1 MKPMFHP
8 ALLRTTVPL
17 VVVLCTLA
25 AYGQKLKTGSAPI
38 SAQSVQQAIK
48 MVESGRCTEAL
59 PSLKKDLS
67 RLVNKDLQYHA
78 AMAMARCAMSIG
90 DEQAVVDALV
100 FLKRTSPDDPE
111 ALYIAT
117 HYFSELS
124 TRAAQALESKVPSS
138 FQARKLQAE
147 SLESQGKYDEAIS
160 IYRKI
165 LEENPNTP
173 GIHYRL
179 GQIMLSQVSPSDS
192 TKSAEIEF
200 QQEIKIDPLNAAAE
214 FVLGELA
221 RRGNRWDDAIAHFTR
236 ASTLDVGFS
245 EAYLALGMSLTASGQ
260 FARSITPLEK
270 YVSMEP
276 GDPAGHYQ
284 LALAYTRVG
293 NREASARQMLLQRQ
307 AAATNQQ
314 SVDTVEGHAA
324 PQ

>member
-1 MKPMFHP
+1 MKPTFHP
-8 ALLRTTVPL
+8 VFLRTTVTL
-17 VVVLCTLA
+17 VVVSITLA
-25 AYGQKLKTGSAPI
+25 GSGQKLKTGSAPVP
-38 SAQSVQQAIK
+38 AQSVQQAIK

-59 PSLKKDLS
+59 PSLKRDLS
-67 RLVNKDLQYHA
+67 RLVDKDLQYHA

-90 DEQAVVDALV
+90 DEQAVVDALG
-100 FLKRTSPDDPE
+100 FLKRTAPDDPE

-124 TRAAQALESKVPSS
+124 TRAAQQLESKAPSS

-160 IYRKI
+160 IYKKI

-192 TKSAEIEF
+192 TTSAETEF

-236 ASTLDVGFS
+236 AATLDVGFS

-293 NREASARQMLLQRQ
+293 NREASARQMVLRRQ
-307 AAATNQQ
+307 VAAAAQQ

>member
-1 MKPMFHP
+1 MKPTFHP
-8 ALLRTTVPL
+8 GLLKTTATL
-17 VVVLCTLA
+17 VVVSFALA
-25 AYGQKLKTGSAPI
+25 GYGQKLKTNSAPV
-38 SAQSVQQAIK
+38 SVQSVQQAIK

-59 PSLKKDLS
+59 PSLKKNLS
-67 RLVNKDLQYHA
+67 RLTDKDLQYHA

-90 DEQAVVDALV
+90 DEQSVVDALV
-100 FLKRTSPDDPE
+100 LLKRTSPDDPE

-124 TRAAQALESKVPSS
+124 SRAAQELESKAPSS

-165 LEENPNTP
+165 LEDHPNTP

-179 GQIMLSQVSPSDS
+179 GQIMLSQASPSDS
-192 TKSAEIEF
+192 TAPAEAEF
-200 QQEIKIDPLNAAAE
+200 EQEIKIDPLNAAAE

-221 RRGNRWDDAIAHFTR
+221 RRGNRWDDAIVHFTK

-284 LALAYTRVG
+284 LALAYARVG
-293 NREASARQMLLQRQ
+293 NREASARQVVLQRQ
-307 AAATNQQ
+307 AASANQQ

>member
-1 MKPMFHP
+1 MKPTSNP
-8 ALLRTTVPL
+8 GLLKISRTL
-17 VVVLCTLA
+17 VVMSFTLA
-25 AYGQKLKTGSAPI
+25 GYGQKLKTDSP
-38 SAQSVQQAIK
+38 SVSVQSVQQAIK

-59 PSLKKDLS
+59 PSLKKNLP
-67 RLVNKDLQYHA
+67 RLTNRDLQYHA
-78 AMAMARCAMSIG
+78 AMAMARCAMAMG
-90 DEQAVVDALV
+90 DEEAVVNALV
-100 FLKRTSPDDPE
+100 LLKRTSPDDPE

-124 TRAAQALESKVPSS
+124 TRAAQQLESKAPTF

-147 SLESQGKYDEAIS
+147 SLESQGKYDEAAS

-165 LEENPNTP
+165 LEEHPNTP

-179 GQIMLSQVSPSDS
+179 GQIMLSQASPSDS
-192 TKSAEIEF
+192 TASAEAEF

-221 RRGNRWDDAIAHFTR
+221 RRSNRWEDAIAHFTR

-260 FARSITPLEK
+260 FARSIAPLEK
-270 YVSMEP
+270 YVRMEP

-284 LALAYTRVG
+284 LALAYARIG
-293 NREASARQMLLQRQ
+293 NREASAREMVLQRQ
-307 AAATNQQ
+307 AAAANQQ
-314 SVDTVEGHAA
+314 SVDTVEGHTA

>member
-1 MKPMFHP
+1 MKSTYHP
-8 ALLRTTVPL
+8 KLLRIAAPL
-17 VVVLCTLA
+17 VIFIALA
-25 AYGQKLKTGSAPI
+25 GNGQKLKRDFAPGPV
-38 SAQSVQQAIK
+38 QSTQLAIK

-59 PSLKKDLS
+59 PSLKKNLP
-67 RLVNKDLQYHA
+67 RLTNKELQYHA
-78 AMAMARCAMSIG
+78 AMAMARCAMSVG
-90 DEQAVVDALV
+90 DEQSVVNALV
-100 FLKRTSPDDPE
+100 LLKRTSPDDPE
-111 ALYIAT
+111 VLYIAT

-124 TRAAQALESKVPSS
+124 RRAAQELESKASSS

-165 LEENPNTP
+165 LKENPNTP

-179 GQIMLSQVSPSDS
+179 GQIILSQASPADS
-192 TKSAEIEF
+192 VAPAEREF

-221 RRGNRWDDAIAHFTR
+221 RRDNRWDDAIAHFSR
-236 ASTLDVGFS
+236 ASILDVGFS

-293 NREASARQMLLQRQ
+293 NRHASARQMILQRQ
-307 AAATNQQ
+307 AAASNQQ
-314 SVDTVEGHAA
+314 SVDTVEGHTA

>member
-1 MKPMFHP
+1 M
-8 ALLRTTVPL
+8 
-17 VVVLCTLA
+17 
-25 AYGQKLKTGSAPI
+25 
-38 SAQSVQQAIK
+38 SV
-48 MVESGRCTEAL
+48 
-59 PSLKKDLS
+59 
-67 RLVNKDLQYHA
+67 
-78 AMAMARCAMSIG
+78 G
-90 DEQAVVDALV
+90 DEEAVVDALV
-100 FLKRTSPDDPE
+100 FLKRTSPNDPE

-124 TRAAQALESKVPSS
+124 TRAAQELESKAPSS
-138 FQARKLQAE
+138 FQAHKLQAE
-147 SLESQGKYDEAIS
+147 SLESQGKYDEAVA

-179 GQIMLSQVSPSDS
+179 GQILLSQASPSDS
-192 TKSAEIEF
+192 AASAEMEF

-236 ASTLDVGFS
+236 ASALDVGFS

-260 FARSITPLEK
+260 FARSIPPLEK

-293 NREASARQMLLQRQ
+293 NREASARQMVLQRQ
-307 AAATNQQ
+307 TAATNQQ
-314 SVDTVEGHAA
+314 SVDTIEGHSV